1 MVDAEKICLKL
12 NGLDTIIAAMID
24 LKKDVSESVEQYD
37 KLIDT
42 LPSEANEAAASYR
55 QKWASYVIRWSL
67 YQPASKGQEKEP
79 KREDKPPVF
88 VDVPREP
95 AITHDG
101 RVETFYAF
109 WLMMEKRILKR
120 TELDEGAKF
129 GRLYGALSEVDK
141 VNTGGMSLK
150 EAESYLFKRYRSP
163 DAIRRYLQDTF
174 FSLGMRYYMDLK
186 GAQGLAD
193 ALETAI
199 IVTKSVLPEAPEL
212 LVLLFNLV
220 YSRLFGNWQMNY
232 WLVAASRSS
241 DPESLAKYVDTIIH
255 SMLSDQ
261 VAKMSVGGPRS
272 SSGFRRAIDDD
283 KASGTGD
290 RKSVV

>member
-1 MVDAEKICLKL
+1 MMAE
-12 NGLDTIIAAMID
+12 N
-24 LKKDVSESVEQYD
+24 
-37 KLIDT
+37 
-42 LPSEANEAAASYR
+42 
-55 QKWASYVIRWSL
+55 
-67 YQPASKGQEKEP
+67 
-79 KREDKPPVF
+79 
-88 VDVPREP
+88 
-95 AITHDG
+95 
-101 RVETFYAF
+101 FYAF

-129 GRLYGALSEVDK
+129 GRLYGALSDVDK

-174 FSLGMRYYMDLK
+174 SSLGMRYYKDLK
-186 GAQGLAD
+186 GAQGLAG

-232 WLVAASRSS
+232 WMVAASRSS

-272 SSGFRRAIDDD
+272 SSCFRRAIDDD
-283 KASGTGD
+283 KASGSGAE
-290 RKSVV
+290 